1 MRLSRFG
8 DLLASTRHLGCQLS
22 ERYHEWKLGVSTS
35 QIFMPED
42 LGYWQEGYQ
51 MYTPTDYRSFHRVLR
66 HIDVREQDVF
76 LDYGSGLGRVL
87 LMAAQYP
94 FRRVLGVELSTQLN
108 ERARQNVACCRGKL
122 RCRYIEVIQAD
133 ATLFVPPSDVSVI
146 YLYNPFGP
154 NVLPKVLDNIH
165 QSLEACPRELLLICK
180 NPKYF
185 EIEAVRRNWLS
196 KQSKSAGLFK
206 HTYVIYRAA
215 LSRC

>member
-1 MRLSRFG
+1 
-8 DLLASTRHLGCQLS
+8 
-22 ERYHEWKLGVSTS
+22 
-35 QIFMPED
+35 
-42 LGYWQEGYQ
+42 

-108 ERARQNVACCRGKL
+108 ERARRNVACCRGKL
-122 RCRYIEVIQAD
+122 CCRYIEVIQAD
-133 ATLFVPPSDVSVI
+133 ATLFVPPSDVSVM
-146 YLYNPFGP
+146 YLYSPFGP
-154 NVLPKVLDNIH
+154 TVLPKVLDNIH
-165 QSLEACPRELLLICK
+165 QSLEACPRELLVICK

-185 EIEAVRRNWLS
+185 EIEATRRNWLS
-196 KQSKSAGLFK
+196 KQSKPTGLFK

-215 LSRC
+215 LSEVRESPNEYRGSTNSSIGPAPENRHAAPKMTGPA